1 MRIAICRLRKAYD
14 YEALVYDGK
23 NVKDI
28 CKFVGEGNYIITTS
42 GVHIIA
48 TDLGEAKVNKDDAVV
63 KDTKTGE
70 LYLLDKY
77 SFKDKYAVISMRT
90 EVTDE

>member
-1 MRIAICRLRKAYD
+1 MHIAICRLRKAFD
-14 YEALVYDGK
+14 YEALAYDGK

-28 CKFVGEGNYIITTS
+28 CNFVGEGNYIITTS

-48 TDLGEAKVNKDDAVV
+48 TDLGEAKVNKNDFVV

-70 LYLLDKY
+70 LYLLDEY
-77 SFKDKYAVISMRT
+77 SFRDKYTVVSMRIGGN
-90 EVTDE
+90 